1 MNSLSVFHYLGLAL
15 KGLNLI
21 RCHYKHMIRFDDNN
35 SIRNKDATE
44 NLLLLNPFVPNAS
57 FLLPPE
63 NIRKPSG
70 IVMFSW
76 GRESVHREQMG

>member
-1 MNSLSVFHYLGLAL
+1 MNCLSVFDHWGLEL

-70 IVMFSW
+70 ILMFSG
-76 GRESVHREQMG
+76 GRESVQWEKMD